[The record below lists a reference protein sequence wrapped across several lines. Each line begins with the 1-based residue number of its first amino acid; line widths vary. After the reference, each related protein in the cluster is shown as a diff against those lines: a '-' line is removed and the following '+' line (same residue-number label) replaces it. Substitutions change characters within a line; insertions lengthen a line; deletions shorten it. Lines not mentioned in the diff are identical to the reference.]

1 MAVTTAARQKP
12 TLRAVPKKPAKPAPK
27 PKADKAYV
35 FAWQGTDRKGNR
47 VSGETRAS
55 NMAAVRAELRR
66 QGVNPL
72 KVKKKSSVLSAARK
86 KKITAGDIA
95 VFSRQMATM
104 LTAGVPVVQ
113 AFEIVGRG
121 HENPSMQDL
130 VLSIKADIESGTAMA
145 EALRKHPLHFDDLF
159 CNLVE
164 AGEAAGVLDTLLDKI
179 ATYKEKTESL
189 KGKIK
194 KALFYPA
201 AVVLVAIIV
210 TAVIMIFVIPQFKSL
225 FASFGAD
232 LPAFT
237 LLVIAVSDF
246 MQEWWWAML
255 GGAVGAAYGTIA
267 FYKRSRKFRHLLD
280 RAILKVPVVGVIMHK
295 AAIARFSRTLS
306 TVFAAGVPLVDSLES
321 VSGATG
327 NIVYSDAV
335 LRMREDVATG
345 QSLQLTMKQQQL
357 FPHMVI
363 QMTAIGE
370 ESGSLDEMLGKVA
383 DFYEEEV
390 DNAVDALSSL
400 LEPLI
405 MVVIGGLVGG
415 LVVAMYLP
423 IFKMAAVV

>member
-1 MAVTTAARQKP
+1 MALTAAAKQRTAVTATTARKA
-12 TLRAVPKKPAKPAPK
+12 PAKK
-27 PKADKAYV
+27 KAKKEKAYIY
-35 FAWQGTDRKGNR
+35 AWQGTDRKGNR
-47 VSGETRAS
+47 VSGETRAA
-55 NMAAVRAELRR
+55 NTATVRAELRR
-66 QGVNPL
+66 QGVTPL
-72 KVKKKSSVLSAARK
+72 KVKKRAAPLFAPRK
-86 KKITAGDIA
+86 KKIKPGDIA
-95 VFSRQMATM
+95 IFSRQLATM
-104 LTAGVPVVQ
+104 LAAGVPVVQ
-113 AFEIVGRG
+113 AFDIVGRG

-130 VLSIKADIESGTAMA
+130 ILSIKSDVESGTSMA
-145 EALRKHPLHFDDLF
+145 SALRKHPLYFDDLF

-201 AVVLVAIIV
+201 AVIIVAILV
-210 TAVIMIFVIPQFKSL
+210 TAVIMIFVIPQFKEL
-225 FASFGAD
+225 FKSFGAD

-237 LLVIAVSDF
+237 LLVIAISDF
-246 MQEWWWAML
+246 MQDWWWAML
-255 GGAVGAAYGTIA
+255 FGAVGAGYGTGQ

-280 RAILKVPVVGVIMHK
+280 RAALKLPIIGVILHK
-295 AAIARFSRTLS
+295 AALARFSRTLS
-306 TVFAAGVPLVDSLES
+306 TIFAAGVPLVDALDS
-321 VSGATG
+321 VAGATG

-370 ESGSLDEMLGKVA
+370 ESGALDEMLSKVA

-405 MVVIGGLVGG
+405 MVIIGSLVGS
-415 LVVAMYLP
+415 LVIAMYLP